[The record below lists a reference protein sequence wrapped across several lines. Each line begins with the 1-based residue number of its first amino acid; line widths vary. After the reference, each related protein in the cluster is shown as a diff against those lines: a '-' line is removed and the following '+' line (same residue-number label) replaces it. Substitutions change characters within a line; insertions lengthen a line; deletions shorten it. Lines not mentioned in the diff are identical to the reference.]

1 MGITCKCYVDSETY
15 FHFDDMKLALPI
27 NPASETNAWV
37 FGSISEVDG
46 KFQFIDQVSYKLCQL
61 FSQPF
66 PSILHLQLEISC
78 PGQLTRYMLK
88 LHLSINV
95 WMIFRS
101 RGRGWKG
108 RGSPRPG
115 ITLGVRETDWVQ
127 QQRSSVD
134 PLHRFWL
141 DRGNRDWE

>member
-1 MGITCKCYVDSETY
+1 
-15 FHFDDMKLALPI
+15 MKLALPI

-46 KFQFIDQVSYKLCQL
+46 KFQFIDQVPYKLCQL

-88 LHLSINV
+88 LHLSINLFAYFLSV
-95 WMIFRS
+95 QSSLPIN
-101 RGRGWKG
+101 
-108 RGSPRPG
+108 PIPVTEAHTTE
-115 ITLGVRETDWVQ
+115 ITYIL
-127 QQRSSVD
+127 
-134 PLHRFWL
+134 
-141 DRGNRDWE
+141 